1 MLDFLQIVMKNHS
14 FRFNRILF
22 AVSATFLAITL
33 IVLILPAF
41 YSRFLADD
49 YCLGAISKTTP
60 FWPYLSSVFN
70 TWTGKFSYI
79 SVLWFL
85 GNMPPSSLGIILS
98 VVCVVW
104 IVLLAGLFSQ
114 VLMIFTDKK
123 QYLMSILLAIILLVS
138 LFYSIPNRFQNLYW
152 LNGLVA
158 YTLPMLLFTATIN
171 FTFTLINRKHF
182 SYFYLIPLAVLCFIS
197 CGFSEGPLIAVIAFY
212 GSLIPFSLI
221 NNRNKRITHIVI
233 TLVVLFLAGLTAFAV
248 QYLAPGTLT
257 RSSILSSRIPF
268 YKLIFLTIRN
278 VAHLYGKLLVFSP
291 QWVLL
296 AFSGSMLTGLYV
308 EHKDFKQ
315 IPSDQQIRSAWLME
329 FVVNILIGLGV
340 CGAVVYF
347 MQAYPDDRIIYVP
360 YFFAYL
366 TILIIGIL
374 TGFWIGPKHILIQS
388 RLRMLINLAPY
399 FFALVSF
406 VIVLSTILNFSHL
419 QPGLVNYAQRWDAR
433 DALIRE
439 ELAAGKRDLIIPGLE
454 SRQGLPDL
462 QYDKEDWVNNCTAGY
477 YGASSIT
484 GK

>member
-1 MLDFLQIVMKNHS
+1 MKNHS
-14 FRFNRILF
+14 FRFNRIIF

-85 GNMPPSSLGIILS
+85 GNLPPSSLGIILS

-104 IVLLAGLFSQ
+104 ILLLAGLFSQ
-114 VLMIFTDKK
+114 VLIIFTDKK

-171 FTFTLINRKHF
+171 FTFTLIDRKHF

-233 TLVVLFLAGLTAFAV
+233 SLVVLFLAGLTAFAV

-308 EHKDFKQ
+308 EHKDFKH
-315 IPSDQQIRSAWLME
+315 IPSDQQIRSAWLMG

-366 TILIIGIL
+366 TIIIIGIL
-374 TGFWIGPKHILIQS
+374 TGVWIGSKHIIIQS
-388 RLRMLINLAPY
+388 RLRKLINLAPY

-406 VIVLSTILNFSHL
+406 VIVLSTILNFSHSRS
-419 QPGLVNYAQRWDAR
+419 GLVNYAQRWDER
-433 DALIRE
+433 DVYIRA

-454 SRQGLPDL
+454 SRHGLPDL